1 MNRKLLKS
9 QFKLNSLK
17 KLRKQ
22 SVSPNTAIGRD
33 NMTYDRFEKIE
44 LEILSKIRGDV
55 LSDSYRFTTYKEKLI
70 LKGRNELPRCISIP
84 TLTDKV
90 CLKGLN
96 ETLKNY
102 YPEYKRTKLPQ
113 EWIKKIKNEFQNE
126 NKSFFLKIDIKSFF
140 DEIDHNILLKKLKN
154 RIKDKKTI
162 NLIKKAIETPTYP
175 NTSKNDRGLP
185 QGIAISNILSNIYLK
200 EFDRYYNEKENLTY
214 IRYVDDL
221 LLLCS
226 SEKEANNLK
235 KEIRVKLKEDLY
247 LETNENKGK
256 VGSIYNDKFNFL
268 GYEIGNKGN
277 SKDYVRIVMNKKS
290 INKLENKLLNIIT
303 AFKRDEKYS
312 LEKMIFN
319 LNLLITGCLINKNE
333 VRNYKHNRY
342 GWLFHYLQITDL
354 TILYH
359 LDMLVKRKVS
369 EITTNEKIKEIK
381 KFSKTYFEMKY
392 NLQQSNYI
400 FKPDEIDLNCK
411 RYILKNFYHLEP
423 DEDNIERKFINI
435 IFFQVKHYEK
445 DIISQIS

>member
-9 QFKLNSLK
+9 QFKLNNLIKISNK
-17 KLRKQ
+17 CVKF
-22 SVSPNTAIGRD
+22 NTAIGID
-33 NMTYDRFEKIE
+33 NMTHNRFKEIE
-44 LEILSKIRGDV
+44 PEIISKIRSDV
-55 LSDSYRFTTYKEKLI
+55 LCDSYRFTSYKEKLI

-84 TLTDKV
+84 TMTDKV
-90 CLKGLN
+90 CLKALN

-113 EWIKKIKNEFQNE
+113 EWIKKIKEEFQYE
-126 NKSFFLKIDIKSFF
+126 NRSYFLKIDIKSFF
-140 DEIDHNILLKKLKN
+140 DEIEHDILLKKLKN

-175 NTSKNDRGLP
+175 STSKNDRGLP

-200 EFDRYYNEKENLTY
+200 EFDRYYNEKENVTY

-221 LLLCS
+221 LLLFP
-226 SEKEANNLK
+226 SEEEANSFK
-235 KEIRVKLKEDLY
+235 EEIRVKLKEDLS
-247 LETNENKGK
+247 LEINESKCR
-256 VGSIYNDKFNFL
+256 VGNIYNDKFNFL
-268 GYEIGNKGN
+268 GYDIGNKSN
-277 SKDYVRIVMNKKS
+277 SKDLVRIVMNKKS

-303 AFKRDEKYS
+303 AFKRDKKYS

-319 LNLLITGCLINKNE
+319 LNLLITGCIINNKDDGSH
-333 VRNYKHNRY
+333 KHNRY

-392 NLQQSNYI
+392 NLQKSHYI
-400 FKPDEIDLNCK
+400 FKPDEIDLSRK
-411 RYILKNFYHLEP
+411 RYILKNFYNIEP
-423 DEDNIERKFINI
+423 DEENVEKKFKDT
-435 IFFQVKHYEK
+435 IFSQVKHYEK